1 MAACVSRAVRRVV
14 VVMGPSGCGK
24 STIGSRAAALAGA
37 AFVEAD
43 DHHDADARARMARG
57 EALTDEDRMPWL
69 GRVAAAAN
77 AAAPPVVIACSA
89 LNERVRTVL
98 SAQLAGTARFA
109 LLDVPAGV
117 LARRLAARTDHFAG
131 PSLLASQL
139 AALRA
144 SGAERLNGT
153 LPPETLAAR
162 VAAMLAEG

>member
-1 MAACVSRAVRRVV
+1 
-14 VVMGPSGCGK
+14 MGPSGCGK
-24 STIGSRAAALAGA
+24 STIGALAAALSGA

-43 DHHDADARARMARG
+43 DHHDADARAQMARG
-57 EALTDEDRMPWL
+57 EALSDEDRMPWL

-77 AAAPPVVIACSA
+77 AAAPPVVVACSA
-89 LNERVRTVL
+89 LNERVRSAL
-98 SAQLAGTARFA
+98 SAQLLGTPRFA
-109 LLDVPAGV
+109 LLDVPAEV
-117 LARRLAARTDHFAG
+117 LAGRLATRAGHFAG

-144 SGAERLNGT
+144 SGAERLDGT